1 MNSKITSKL
10 IKKKS
15 TNNILWLDGIHRK
28 KRKAKIVIMI
38 KRCWVSMSLRT
49 VWMAG
54 AIFLKIISIHIL
66 AI

>member
-1 MNSKITSKL
+1 MIVLRRPSICIRSMNSKITSKL

-49 VWMAG
+49 V
-54 AIFLKIISIHIL
+54 
-66 AI
+66 